1 VGGIAVCGKF
11 GRRLQRG
18 ELTVEWY
25 DPQLDPTHPK
35 GPSAPRT
42 EKQEGGTPL
51 EQYAKSTHGQQLYSL
66 HDNGFSLA
74 ETQREMT
81 DAQRIVYLTAKGYW
95 TNKQRN
101 ESRSSMPKAGRT
113 PQL

>member
-1 VGGIAVCGKF
+1 V
-11 GRRLQRG
+11 
-18 ELTVEWY
+18 
-25 DPQLDPTHPK
+25 
-35 GPSAPRT
+35 
-42 EKQEGGTPL
+42 
-51 EQYAKSTHGQQLYSL
+51 
-66 HDNGFSLA
+66 LA